1 MKIKIKGILRCNFI
15 LFSMFLF
22 FCSNK
27 TIGQDKVNITA
38 GFGTCELLNL
48 GLRFQFQQSQ
58 LGFSIGT
65 LPVKDG
71 GFSVTSDFYYHFG
84 GSSDLSALRPW
95 YGKFGLIYLKSKTEN
110 STDSYLFLDLR
121 IGRDFNFS
129 KKFGMAIDAGP
140 AIQLIHTTTDAEG
153 GWSFPVYPAMGLAF
167 FYRL

>member
-1 MKIKIKGILRCNFI
+1 MKIRGILFCNFM

-27 TIGQDKVNITA
+27 SIGQERVDIST
-38 GFGTCELLNL
+38 GFGTTELLNL

-71 GFSVTSDFYYHFG
+71 GFSAASHYYYHFG
-84 GSSDLSALRPW
+84 GFSDLSNRRPW
-95 YGKFGLIYLKSKTEN
+95 YGKSGLMYSKSKLETF
-110 STDSYLFLDLR
+110 TDSYLFLDIR
-121 IGRDFNFS
+121 IGRDFNLS
-129 KKFGMAIDAGP
+129 KKIGIAIDAGP
-140 AIQLIHTTTDAEG
+140 AIQLIHTTTDIEG
-153 GWSFPVYPAMGLAF
+153 GWSLPVFPSIGLAF

>member
-1 MKIKIKGILRCNFI
+1 MKIKKKVILPFNFM

-27 TIGQDKVNITA
+27 SSGQEKVNITA
-38 GFGTCELLNL
+38 GIGTCELLNL

-71 GFSVTSDFYYHFG
+71 GFSVTGGYYYHFG
-84 GSSDLSALRPW
+84 GSSDLSARRPW
-95 YGKFGLIYLKSKTEN
+95 YGKFGLIYLKTETEDF
-110 STDSYLFLDLR
+110 TDSYLFLDIRL
-121 IGRDFNFS
+121 GRDFNFS
-129 KKFGMAIDAGP
+129 KSFGMAIDAGP
-140 AIQLIHTTTDAEG
+140 AIQLIHTTTDTEG
-153 GWSFPVYPAMGLAF
+153 GWSFPVFPAMGLAF